1 MENSIQSGELTFIIG
16 IGVLFMTA
24 FALAFI
30 LFFNFSQRKLLAEK
44 SKQQEILLHNI
55 ISAQEQ
61 ERKRIAQDLH
71 DVIGTQLNVI
81 NLNLFR
87 LQKKRNN
94 SEIFESTFQQIH
106 GLLNETITKTRQ
118 ISHEL
123 LPSVLDKFGLVEAI
137 VELCDN
143 FEDTSVNL
151 DFTHQRD
158 DSIISKTTE
167 LNLFRILQELVNN
180 AIRHGE
186 STEITINLII
196 EHNWLNFTVQDN
208 GKGFDVVS
216 KKGGL
221 GLSNINSRLEMIH
234 GQMDIE
240 STINK
245 GSNFFI
251 KINLHKNL
259 IK

>member
-16 IGVLFMTA
+16 VGVLFMTA

-44 SKQQEILLHNI
+44 TKQQEILLHNI
-55 ISAQEQ
+55 ITTQEQ

-71 DVIGTQLNVI
+71 DVIGTQLNII

-87 LQKKRNN
+87 LQQKRE
-94 SEIFESTFQQIH
+94 SVEIFEKTFQEVHQ
-106 GLLNETITKTRQ
+106 LLNETIKTTRQ

-143 FEDTSVNL
+143 FEDTTVGL
-151 DFTHQRD
+151 DFTYQKD
-158 DSIISKTTE
+158 DSKPSKIAE
-167 LNLFRILQELVNN
+167 LNIFRVLQELINN

-186 STEITINLII
+186 SKNILINLMIK
-196 EHNWLNFTVQDN
+196 NNRLNLTVEDD
-208 GKGFDVVS
+208 GKGFDVKL
-216 KKGGL
+216 KKTGL

-234 GQMDIE
+234 GKMEIDSIINESSKFSIE
-240 STINK
+240 VRLDK
-245 GSNFFI
+245 
-251 KINLHKNL
+251 
-259 IK
+259 

>member
-44 SKQQEILLHNI
+44 TKQQEILLHNI
-55 ISAQEQ
+55 ITTQEQ

-71 DVIGTQLNVI
+71 DVIGTQLNII

-87 LQKKRNN
+87 LQQKRE
-94 SEIFESTFQQIH
+94 SVEIFEKTFQEVH
-106 GLLNETITKTRQ
+106 KLLNETITTTRQ

-123 LPSVLDKFGLVEAI
+123 LPSVLDKFGLIEAI

-143 FEDTSVNL
+143 FEDTIVAL
-151 DFTHQRD
+151 DFTYQKD
-158 DSIISKTTE
+158 DSKPSKVAE
-167 LNLFRILQELVNN
+167 LNTFRVLQELINN

-186 STEITINLII
+186 SKTILINLII
-196 EHNWLNFTVQDN
+196 KNNRLNLIVEDD
-208 GKGFDVVS
+208 GKGFDVKL
-216 KKGGL
+216 KKTGL

-234 GQMDIE
+234 GKMEIDSIINEGSKFYIE
-240 STINK
+240 VRLDK
-245 GSNFFI
+245 
-251 KINLHKNL
+251 
-259 IK
+259 